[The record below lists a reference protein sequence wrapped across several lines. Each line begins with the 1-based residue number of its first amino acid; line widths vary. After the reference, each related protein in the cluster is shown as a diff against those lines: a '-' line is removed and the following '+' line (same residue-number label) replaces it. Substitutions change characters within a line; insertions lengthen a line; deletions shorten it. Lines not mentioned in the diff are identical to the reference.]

1 MVGGREDIAE
11 EEQTNSRAPLSNLK
25 SRGRRF
31 LVVARDD
38 YLSLIMEETVF

>member
-1 MVGGREDIAE
+1 MVCGGEDIVG

-31 LVVARDD
+31 LVLARDD
-38 YLSLIMEETVF
+38 YLSLIME